1 MSPRTTTDDAALEEG
16 DAAPAGDRP
25 AKRRMSRGTAAVLAA
40 LALGGA
46 VAGPLVYLQAP
57 DLGAR
62 IVDVE
67 LAGERVSGVNLEVLR
82 DVLWWDFALI
92 AGYGLALVCGA
103 WLATAVLWSPLG
115 KRLARVGLPLA
126 LLAIGADV
134 LENVLLLRNI
144 DDPRDWYLVAA
155 AVCAVCK
162 FCALAPAAVIAVTGW
177 LTAVTRLWV
186 NRRSKVERRQAE
198 PRVEVLP
205 RVPVG
210 DDDLGSP
217 GADRG
222 DEGDGAS
229 LLASGKAGGRG
240 RWGRGYVVPGFP
252 AELRDR
258 KGQTVGFCLSGGG
271 VRSASVSIGALHS
284 LRDELLSA
292 RYLASVS
299 GGGYAGGAF
308 QLALTGA
315 GIDAGTDTGTDTGA
329 DTGTDTE
336 LGEVVRDP
344 QSALRPGSVEEDR
357 IRRHASYLANSP
369 AQMLLALG
377 VLGRTVVL
385 SITALFGPAVLI
397 GLLVGWWYETVPLVE
412 DAGAESGYDL
422 SSDPQFPDV
431 RPASLYLLAGLAFL
445 AFAAYAV
452 WVVMSGIRIERDSPR
467 ERAAAAV
474 RVLGGGFTAFALLVA
489 LLAVGLPAAVFA
501 AAWVLHDRA
510 GEVSLGA
517 PLGTLLLAY
526 GTTVMAIGRQKKVRT
541 RVRGLFKRGAP
552 VASVPSGALQLLL
565 VMLALLVLAA
575 GWLLLAGG
583 VAAIEPRLGRGELV
597 GILVGFAVGLGFLGG
612 VLDQTVLSLHPFYR
626 RRLAG
631 AFAARRVRKGGHAFA
646 SGYEFREPTTL
657 SEYAKRVEIVGEDGT
672 KTTLPEPIYVAAA
685 NLTGEELAAL
695 NAVSFTFTADWV
707 GGPDIGYVR
716 TEDLQRIVKPQ
727 LARDLTVQAAVAI
740 SGAAVASS
748 MGRSGRWFGT
758 LLAVTGARLGTWLP
772 NPSHVARWGD
782 AVADDDWTMSGLPGV
797 RRLPYLLREVLG
809 THSIQDRLLQVTDGG
824 HYENLGLIELFR
836 RRCDVI
842 YCIDASGDG
851 PPTAS
856 TLANAVTLAYEELG
870 VEVDLPKDAWRLAPG
885 SGDPLGES
893 AELADLNK
901 RLAASSVIIAPF
913 RYPEQSGLPED
924 KRHGVLY
931 VAKSSLTADLDYAL
945 LSYATRNTVFPH
957 DSTGDQ
963 FFDDDKYCA
972 YTGLGRA
979 LGERLRTAATLYQA
993 APVQAPAVLPPT
1005 GPPPAV
1011 LPSIVP
1017 PSTGPPS
1024 TAASTVPAPTVPAPA
1039 VPPPAVPA
1047 STEATST
1054 LRLPEV
1060 PAEP

>member
-1 MSPRTTTDDAALEEG
+1 MSARSSTDDAAPDVG
-16 DAAPAGDRP
+16 AVPPRGDRSGKSGP
-25 AKRRMSRGTAAVLAA
+25 MDRGLAA
-40 LALGGA
+40 LLAFFALAGA
-46 VAGPLVYLQAP
+46 VVGPLVYQQAP
-57 DLGAR
+57 DLGGAR

-67 LAGERVSGVNLEVLR
+67 LAGERVAGVDLEVLR
-82 DVLWWDFALI
+82 EVLWWDFALI

-103 WLATAVLWSPLG
+103 WLASAVLWSPLG
-115 KRLARVGLPLA
+115 KRLAGVGVPLA
-126 LLAIGADV
+126 LLTVGADV

-144 DDPRDWYLVAA
+144 DDPSDWSLVAA
-155 AVCAVCK
+155 AICAVCK
-162 FCALAPAAVIAVTGW
+162 FCALVPAAVIAATGW

-186 NRRSKVERRQAE
+186 NRRTKMAERAKEPQVKVH
-198 PRVEVLP
+198 P

-210 DDDLGSP
+210 DNDRGGP
-217 GADRG
+217 GAELG
-222 DEGDGAS
+222 EEEDGAS
-229 LLASGKAGGRG
+229 ILASGKAGARG
-240 RWGRGYVVPGFP
+240 RWDRGYAVPDITP
-252 AELRDR
+252 AGLEQRR
-258 KGQTVGFCLSGGG
+258 GETVGFCLSGGG
-271 VRSASVSIGALHS
+271 VRSASVSMGALQS

-299 GGGYAGGAF
+299 GGGYTAAAF

-315 GIDAGTDTGTDTGA
+315 GTENVE
-329 DTGTDTE
+329 E
-336 LGEVVRDP
+336 LGKVERDP
-344 QSALRPGSVEEDR
+344 TSALMPGSVDEDR
-357 IRRHASYLANSP
+357 VRRHASYLANSP
-369 AQMLLALG
+369 ASMLMALG
-377 VLGRTVVL
+377 VLARTVVL
-385 SITALFGPAVLI
+385 SITVLFGPAVLV
-397 GLLVGWWYETVPLVE
+397 GLLVGQWYSRVPLVE
-412 DAGAESGYDL
+412 GPGVESGYDL

-431 RPASLYLLAGLAFL
+431 RPASVYLLAGLVGL
-445 AFAAYAV
+445 AFVAYAV
-452 WVVMSGIRIERDSPR
+452 SVVMSGFRLEPNGTTERVASFV
-467 ERAAAAV
+467 RA
-474 RVLGGGFTAFALLVA
+474 LGAGITGFTLLVA
-489 LLAVGLPAAVFA
+489 LLAVGLPAAVYA

-517 PLGTLLLAY
+517 PLGALLLAY
-526 GTTVMAIGRQKKVRT
+526 GTTIMAIGRQKKVRT

-583 VAAIEPRLGRGELV
+583 VAAVEPRLGDGEQWAIAVLFV
-597 GILVGFAVGLGFLGG
+597 GGLGFLGG
-612 VLDQTVLSLHPFYR
+612 ILDQTVLSLHPFYR

-631 AFAARRVRKGGHAFA
+631 AFAARRITKGGHSFANGYAFT
-646 SGYEFREPTTL
+646 ERTTL
-657 SEYAKRVEIVGEDGT
+657 SDYAKRIEIVGEDGRT
-672 KTTLPEPIYVAAA
+672 EFTLPEPVYVAAA

-727 LARDLTVQAAVAI
+727 LARDLTLQAAAAI

-772 NPSHVARWGD
+772 NPSHVSRWQKAID
-782 AVADDDWTMSGLPGV
+782 EKDWTMSGLPRV

-809 THSIQDRLLQVTDGG
+809 THSIQDRMLQVTDGG

-870 VEVDLPKDAWRLAPG
+870 VVVQLPQDAWRLAPG
-885 SGDPLGES
+885 SGEPLGSS

-901 RLAASSVIIAPF
+901 RLAASAVITAPF
-913 RYPEQSGLPED
+913 EYPEQSGLPAD
-924 KRHGVLY
+924 RRTGVLY
-931 VAKSSLTADLDYAL
+931 VGKSALTADLDYAL
-945 LSYATRNTVFPH
+945 LSYATRNSVFPH

-979 LGERLRTAATLYQA
+979 LGDRLRTAATLYQVA
-993 APVQAPAVLPPT
+993 AVPAPAVLP
-1005 GPPPAV
+1005 
-1011 LPSIVP
+1011 
-1017 PSTGPPS
+1017 STGP
-1024 TAASTVPAPTVPAPA
+1024 TT
-1039 VPPPAVPA
+1039 
-1047 STEATST
+1047 T
-1054 LRLPEV
+1054 LTMPEV

>member
-1 MSPRTTTDDAALEEG
+1 MSPRSSTDEAVR
-16 DAAPAGDRP
+16 AGDDDRP
-25 AKRRMSRGTAAVLAA
+25 GDDRSGGGGPMGRGLAVVLALVA
-40 LALGGA
+40 LAGA
-46 VAGPLVYLQAP
+46 VAGPLLYSQAP
-57 DLGAR
+57 ALGGAR

-67 LAGERVSGVNLEVLR
+67 LAGERVAGVDLEVLR
-82 DVLWWDFALI
+82 EVLWWDFALI
-92 AGYGLALVCGA
+92 VGYGLALLCGA
-103 WLATAVLWSPLG
+103 WLASGVLWSPLG
-115 KRLARVGLPLA
+115 KRLAGVGVPLA
-126 LLAIGADV
+126 MLTVGADV

-144 DDPRDWYLVAA
+144 DAPSDWSLVAA

-162 FCALAPAAVIAVTGW
+162 FCALVPAAVIAATGW

-186 NRRSKVERRQAE
+186 NRPSKMRERAE
-198 PRVEVLP
+198 APRVKVHP

-210 DDDLGSP
+210 DGDRGGP

-222 DEGDGAS
+222 EEEDGSS
-229 LLASGKAGGRG
+229 LLASGTAGARG
-240 RWGRGYVVPGFP
+240 RWDRGYAVPGLTP
-252 AELRDR
+252 AVLAGRRGD
-258 KGQTVGFCLSGGG
+258 TVGFCLSGGG
-271 VRSASVSIGALHS
+271 VRSASVSMGAIQS

-299 GGGYAGGAF
+299 GGGYTAGAF

-315 GIDAGTDTGTDTGA
+315 GTDNVEALGTV
-329 DTGTDTE
+329 E
-336 LGEVVRDP
+336 RDP
-344 QSALRPGSVEEDR
+344 RSALMPGSVDEDR
-357 IRRHASYLANSP
+357 VRRHASYLANSP
-369 AQMLLALG
+369 ASMLVALG
-377 VLGRTVVL
+377 VLARTVVL
-385 SITALFGPAVLI
+385 SITVLFGPAVLI
-397 GLLVGWWYETVPLVE
+397 GLLVGQWYAKVPLVGGLE
-412 DAGAESGYDL
+412 EGYDL
-422 SSDPQFPDV
+422 SVAPDFPDV
-431 RPASLYLLAGLAFL
+431 RPESLFLLAGLVLL

-452 WVVMSGIRIERDSPR
+452 WVVMSGFRIRPDSTA
-467 ERAAAAV
+467 EHVASFCRA
-474 RVLGGGFTAFALLVA
+474 LGGGITAFAFLVA
-489 LLAVGLPAAVFA
+489 LLTVGLPSAVFA
-501 AAWVLHDRA
+501 AAWVLHDNA
-510 GEVSLGA
+510 GAASVGA
-517 PLGTLLLAY
+517 PLGAFLLAY
-526 GTTVMAIGRQKKVRT
+526 GTTIVAIGRQKKVRT

-565 VMLALLVLAA
+565 VMVALLVLAA

-583 VAAIEPRLGRGELV
+583 IAAVEPGLSDAERWALAIPFVA
-597 GILVGFAVGLGFLGG
+597 GLGFLGG

-631 AFAARRVRKGGHAFA
+631 AFAARRITKGGHSYANGYAFT
-646 SGYEFREPTTL
+646 EPTTL
-657 SEYAKRVEIVGEDGT
+657 SDYAKRIEIAGADGNKEVE
-672 KTTLPEPIYVAAA
+672 LPEPVYVAAA

-716 TEDLQRIVKPQ
+716 TEDLQRVVKPQ
-727 LARDLTVQAAVAI
+727 LAKDLTLQAAIAI

-772 NPSHVARWGD
+772 NPSHVSRWQQAID
-782 AVADDDWTMSGLPGV
+782 EKDWTMSGLPRV

-809 THSIQDRLLQVTDGG
+809 THSIEDRMLQVTDGG

-870 VEVDLPKDAWRLAPG
+870 VVVQLPKDAWRLAPG
-885 SGDPLGES
+885 SGEPLGSS
-893 AELADLNK
+893 AELGELNK
-901 RLAASSVIIAPF
+901 RLAASAVITAPF
-913 RYPEQSGLPED
+913 EYPEQSGLPEG
-924 KRHGVLY
+924 RRSGVLF
-931 VAKSSLTADLDYAL
+931 VGKAALTADLDYQL

-979 LGERLRTAATLYQA
+979 LGDRIRTAAKLHQVA
-993 APVQAPAVLPPT
+993 SVPAPAVLP
-1005 GPPPAV
+1005 
-1011 LPSIVP
+1011 
-1017 PSTGPPS
+1017 STGP
-1024 TAASTVPAPTVPAPA
+1024 TATLTV
-1039 VPPPAVPA
+1039 
-1047 STEATST
+1047 
-1054 LRLPEV
+1054 PEV